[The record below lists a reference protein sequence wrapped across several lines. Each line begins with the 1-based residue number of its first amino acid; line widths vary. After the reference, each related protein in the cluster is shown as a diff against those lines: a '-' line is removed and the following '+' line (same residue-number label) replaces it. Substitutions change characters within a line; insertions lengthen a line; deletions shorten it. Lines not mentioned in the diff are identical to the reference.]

1 MNQSEVLY
9 VPQVAQL
16 LGMTEAALRAHVYR
30 RTKAVPSAFKLG
42 RKLAWRRESVQE
54 FLRRAERAP

>member
-1 MNQSEVLY
+1 MTQSEVLY

-16 LGMTEAALRAHVYR
+16 LGITDAALRAHVYR
-30 RTKAVPSAFKLG
+30 KSNAVPVAFRLG

-54 FLRRAERAP
+54 FLRRAEKAP